1 MINRVSSLAI
11 LVINSVWF
19 VRSCLDDWVGFSE
32 EVELLQKLCLGQ
44 LCQPQRLQFLGGE
57 VINRV
62 WKTIGF
68 GHK

>member
-11 LVINSVWF
+11 LVINRVWF

-32 EVELLQKLCLGQ
+32 EAELLRKLCLGQ
-44 LCQPQRLQFLGGE
+44 LCQPQQLRFLEGQ

-62 WKTIGF
+62 WKTTDF